1 MGRQI
6 NGSERLNCL
15 RCSRWDVLAHYH
27 VFCLRMDAVPHP
39 SIHPSVHPYIHP
51 LWNSVSQLFM
61 RETDTHTYPE
71 TGTHGTKIGTD
82 VCTQKQRCRD
92 TETETETDTQGEER
106 QRWRE
111 KLILLRAGGHWHQ
124 QAEFG
129 HDCALGGSRLGPRLQ

>member
-6 NGSERLNCL
+6 NSSERLNGQ
-15 RCSRWDVLAHYH
+15 RCSGWDALAHYH

-71 TGTHGTKIGTD
+71 TGTRGTKIGTN
-82 VCTQKQRCRD
+82 VCTQKQRCID
-92 TETETETDTQGEER
+92 TETETEQTLKGKRDR
-106 QRWRE
+106 
-111 KLILLRAGGHWHQ
+111 GG
-124 QAEFG
+124 G
-129 HDCALGGSRLGPRLQ
+129 KN